1 MFLLFLL
8 TFVSYIILFTGPSD
22 ETKKPEDE
30 KKQDDEMKKKK
41 TPYWSTVSIHQEDL
55 KTPLDEEIQKSVKEA
70 VAIIQ
75 AHKELFGE
83 IAEFPHPC

>member
-1 MFLLFLL
+1 ML
-8 TFVSYIILFTGPSD
+8 
-22 ETKKPEDE
+22 
-30 KKQDDEMKKKK
+30 KKKK
-41 TPYWSTVSIHQEDL
+41 TPYWSTVSIRAEDL

-70 VAIIQ
+70 VEIIQ